1 MKKYFQDELTK
12 LAKNM
17 EGILTREEFEQ
28 AFKMVLDFVKKIGEE
43 NTKRWDDL
51 NAQYSVE
58 GLRNNLETQ
67 ANERHSRYFGELKS
81 FTDQSFSQQKAELQK
96 EFQLTKRIVD
106 DLIKAV
112 RAKMASVKN
121 GQDGLR
127 GSPDTPKEVRN
138 KLESLARDER
148 LDKTAIKGIEELE
161 KEIEDLKSRP
171 TRMGGGGFSA
181 IAMQQHI
188 LPWTEMTGTVDG
200 SNTTFTLGQAP
211 NPTNSL
217 EVMVGGSPLFL
228 TDDFTYTASTRT
240 VEFLTAPPSGAKVR
254 YKCLL

>member
-1 MKKYFQDELTK
+1 MTNEEKILSRAKEIWK
-12 LAKNM
+12 LANDGLDKEAFDNAFKVLLDVILKVEKKNDDRFSSTL
-17 EGILTREEFEQ
+17 EDLKTKISNLLKGEDKEFENLKNIFIKEIDKALREQ
-28 AFKMVLDFVKKIGEE
+28 ENGMNFLRDKVRRLKDGE
-43 NTKRWDDL
+43 
-51 NAQYSVE
+51 
-58 GLRNNLETQ
+58 
-67 ANERHSRYFGELKS
+67 
-81 FTDQSFSQQKAELQK
+81 
-96 EFQLTKRIVD
+96 
-106 DLIKAV
+106 
-112 RAKMASVKN
+112 
-121 GQDGLR
+121 DGKDGKDGKD
-127 GSPDTPKEVRN
+127 GSPDTSDEIRN
-138 KLESLARDER
+138 KLELLQGDER
-148 LDKTAIKGIEELE
+148 LNRTAIKGLEELKEEIEE
-161 KEIEDLKSRP
+161 LKSRP
-171 TRMGGGGFSA
+171 TRMGEGGFSA